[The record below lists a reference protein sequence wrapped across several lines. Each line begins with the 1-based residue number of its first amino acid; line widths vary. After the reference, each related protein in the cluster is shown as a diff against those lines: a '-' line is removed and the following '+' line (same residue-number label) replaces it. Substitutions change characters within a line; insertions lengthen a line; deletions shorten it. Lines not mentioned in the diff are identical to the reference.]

1 MLISVIVPVYNVENQ
16 LRMCCDS
23 LLQQQVSGDYE
34 ILLIDDGSRDA
45 SGKICDEYAAQH
57 PERIRVIHQPNRGA
71 GAARNTGI
79 EHAQGEYLVF
89 CDSDDWVDPDYL
101 QQFLDA
107 GMNDQTMPFTGI
119 IQHREGKSDR
129 QLIAPAMDVS
139 GANCIDAIIALRR
152 CDMLGFSVNKM
163 LVKRIIEENH
173 LRFIEG
179 LTLREDELF
188 MMEYVRHIS
197 RIVINQQTP
206 YHYRVLGSGLSKKRK
221 PTEVILRVANQ
232 LHDLFALV
240 APTAEG
246 RYLGARIYL
255 QQTCEV
261 VAASKNG
268 EELQQAI
275 QAARNARKNYLQA
288 FNPAYLKDR
297 RDRKVAQ
304 RSRWIFALGSLSA
317 HLQRRLTRLIHI

>member
-89 CDSDDWVDPDYL
+89 CDSDDWVDPNYL

-107 GMNDQTMPFTGI
+107 GMNGQTMPFSGI

-139 GANCIDAIIALRR
+139 GKSCIDAIIALRR

-188 MMEYVRHIS
+188 MMEYVRHIT

-221 PTEVILRVANQ
+221 PTEVILRVASQ

-255 QQTCEV
+255 QQTCEA
-261 VAASKNG
+261 VAASKNR
-268 EELQQAI
+268 EELRQAI

-304 RSRWIFALGSLSA
+304 RSRWIFTLGSLSA